1 MSQWSFFQSTLII
14 ALLSPLGLFLAAS
27 FFLLVIPAGKWP
39 PKRRLLL
46 GLLTLLFAF
55 SCTDFCGKK
64 MLAFLEALTPE
75 ARGERRG
82 RPAVVLVL
90 GGGAVAEGQTYQP
103 SVSSQRRLR
112 KAREILSCCGDGKLL
127 LSGIESPLMARWLR
141 ASLPREK
148 VLLETRSLNTEGNLR
163 ESAVLLRR
171 LYSDERSRPQ
181 VFLVTDRFHMARA
194 WRWAKKFM
202 PDFEV
207 VPSPAPSLVRD
218 APWHPVNFV
227 PTCRGLELTSMA
239 WRETLALLRDWC
251 RSHDEKQDQ

>member
-27 FFLLVIPAGKWP
+27 FFLLLIPAAEGR
-39 PKRRLLL
+39 KRRRVLW
-46 GLLTLLFAF
+46 GALTLFFAF

-64 MLAFLEALTPE
+64 MLAFLEAWAPE
-75 ARGERRG
+75 AKEEDGG
-82 RPAVVLVL
+82 CSAVVLVL

-112 KAREILSCCGDGKLL
+112 KAREILSRCGDAKLL

-141 ASLPREK
+141 DSPPREK

-163 ESAVLLRR
+163 ESAVFLRR
-171 LYSDERSRPQ
+171 LYPDERPRPQ

-194 WRWAKKFM
+194 LRWAKKFM

-207 VPSPAPSLVRD
+207 VPSPAPSLVRNV
-218 APWHPVNFV
+218 PWRPVNFV

-251 RSHDEKQDQ
+251 RSHYEKQDQ

>member
-27 FFLLVIPAGKWP
+27 FFLLLVPAGEER
-39 PKRRLLL
+39 KRRRTLLSV
-46 GLLTLLFAF
+46 LTLLFAF

-64 MLAFLEALTPE
+64 MLAFLESLTPE
-75 ARGERRG
+75 AEEGRGG
-82 RPAVVLVL
+82 RSAVVLVL
-90 GGGAVAEGQTYQP
+90 GGGAVAEGRTYQP

-112 KAREILSCCGDGKLL
+112 TAREILSRCGDGKLL

-141 ASLPREK
+141 DSPLREK
-148 VLLETRSLNTEGNLR
+148 TLLETRSLNTEGNLR
-163 ESAVLLRR
+163 ESAVFLRR
-171 LYSDERSRPQ
+171 LYPNERSRPQ

-194 WRWAKKFM
+194 LRWAKKFM

-207 VPSPAPSLVRD
+207 VPSPAPSLVRHV
-218 APWHPVNFV
+218 PWHPANFV

-239 WRETLALLRDWC
+239 WRETLALLRDWL
-251 RSHDEKQDQ
+251 RSRHEAQDQ

>member
-27 FFLLVIPAGKWP
+27 FFLLLVPSGHA
-39 PKRRLLL
+39 KRRVLW

-64 MLAFLEALTPE
+64 LLAFLEALAPE
-75 ARGERRG
+75 AKEGSGVRS
-82 RPAVVLVL
+82 AVVLVL

-112 KAREILSCCGDGKLL
+112 TAREILARGRDGKLL
-127 LSGIESPLMARWLR
+127 LSGIESPLMAHWLR

-148 VLLETRSLNTEGNLR
+148 VLLENRSLNTEGNLR
-163 ESAVLLRR
+163 ESAVFLRR
-171 LYSDERSRPQ
+171 LYPDERPRPQ
-181 VFLVTDRFHMARA
+181 IFLVTDRFHMARA
-194 WRWAKKFM
+194 LRWAKKFM
-202 PDFEV
+202 PDFEF

-218 APWHPVNFV
+218 VPWHPVNFV

-239 WRETLALLRDWC
+239 WREALALLRDWF
-251 RSHDEKQDQ
+251 RSHYEKQNR

>member
-1 MSQWSFFQSTLII
+1 M
-14 ALLSPLGLFLAAS
+14 
-27 FFLLVIPAGKWP
+27 
-39 PKRRLLL
+39 
-46 GLLTLLFAF
+46 
-55 SCTDFCGKK
+55 
-64 MLAFLEALTPE
+64 
-75 ARGERRG
+75 
-82 RPAVVLVL
+82 
-90 GGGAVAEGQTYQP
+90 
-103 SVSSQRRLR
+103 
-112 KAREILSCCGDGKLL
+112 
-127 LSGIESPLMARWLR
+127 
-141 ASLPREK
+141 
-148 VLLETRSLNTEGNLR
+148 
-163 ESAVLLRR
+163 RR